1 MMEDFK
7 FYEVGGKIR
16 DELLGLKS
24 KDVDYV
30 AVPTE
35 AVYSKIHPCEAQLSP
50 ARLMFKALKSYLEEQ
65 KFEIFLVTPECYT
78 IRARFPNCLSC
89 SNTKGSSACTIFKCS
104 KLSSKWDKYQGVADF
119 VMARK
124 EVGYVPGTRTPIVE
138 PGNLYDDLSRRD
150 FTINAMAKDPDTGE
164 IIDYFTGKDDIRNAL
179 IRTPLDPVNTFDDD
193 PLRILRAIR
202 FAVTK
207 RFTIEQTTWQA
218 MVFYDYDTK
227 MPVVSEERI
236 REELTKCFKCD
247 TIRTLTYLDYLPRL
261 RDYIFTRTNLWLK
274 PTNEK

>member
-1 MMEDFK
+1 MDNLSLLANLPNH
-7 FYEVGGKIR
+7 VNGKHLNVYRWLDGCGWSI
-16 DELLGLKS
+16 
-24 KDVDYV
+24 DVDGHHFENHSFNLLV
-30 AVPTE
+30 HE
-35 AVYSKIHPCEAQLSP
+35 G
-50 ARLMFKALKSYLEEQ
+50 
-65 KFEIFLVTPECYT
+65 FEIFLVTPDCYT
-78 IRARFPNCLSC
+78 IRAKFPE
-89 SNTKGSSACTIFKCS
+89 GY
-104 KLSSKWDKYQGVADF
+104 KYQGVADF

-150 FTINAMAKDPDTGE
+150 FTVNAMAKDPDTGE
-164 IIDYFTGKDDIRNAL
+164 IIDYFYGKHDITNAL
-179 IRTPLDPVNTFDDD
+179 IRTPLDPVTTFDDD

-218 MVFYDYDTK
+218 MVLYDYDSK

-236 REELTKCFKCD
+236 REELIKCFRCN

-261 RDYIFTRTNLWLK
+261 RDYIFSKTNLCLSQL
-274 PTNEK
+274 TRNE